1 MAAAQAPATDAAIE
15 QSVRSAKA
23 SGKRVAAVGQV
34 GRAHQIVV
42 GDELEVVVKWSGIDL
57 DGLWSISAKEKPG
70 RRHHLTCL
78 EVDQLLERRTGLA
91 ELP

>member
-1 MAAAQAPATDAAIE
+1 MCTIALGAAKVDLACLATKDRICLAASLDIAVAAADDLAQSDAAIE

-42 GDELEVVVKWSGIDL
+42 GDELEVVGHRS
-57 DGLWSISAKEKPG
+57 
-70 RRHHLTCL
+70 
-78 EVDQLLERRTGLA
+78 
-91 ELP
+91 